1 MHISKLYDAD
11 KCGGGF
17 PASRS
22 ESQRDE
28 ALRRVPAIVER
39 ATELMKPLMDRLGE
53 IPAEHASACR
63 DAMVQ
68 ACVRISIQL
77 EDEARRQ
84 LGIDS

>member
-1 MHISKLYDAD
+1 MNQIDSLPTPPIHAAYELAE
-11 KCGGGF
+11 
-17 PASRS
+17 SR
-22 ESQRDE
+22 
-28 ALRRVPAIVER
+28 LPMIVGR

-53 IPAEHASACR
+53 IPAEQVGACR

-77 EDEARRQ
+77 EDEAKRQ